1 MAGRSSSRK
10 VAKLSQKSGSM
21 AQTDL
26 RRVERCKA
34 QLDHAREMWRLSI
47 LDAVASGETYK
58 DVARHAGISH
68 QRVGQIVNEARDS
81 T

>member
-1 MAGRSSSRK
+1 MAKIGQ
-10 VAKLSQKSGSM
+10 KLGDM

-26 RRVERCKA
+26 RRVERSRA
-34 QLDHAREMWRLSI
+34 QLDRAREQWKLAI

>member
-1 MAGRSSSRK
+1 
-10 VAKLSQKSGSM
+10 M
-21 AQTDL
+21 AQVDL
-26 RRVERCKA
+26 RRVERCKEN
-34 QLDHAREMWRLSI
+34 LERARELWRQSI

-68 QRVGQIVNEARDS
+68 QRVGQIVAEANHHS

>member
-1 MAGRSSSRK
+1 MGQ
-10 VAKLSQKSGSM
+10 KLGDM

-34 QLDHAREMWRLSI
+34 QLDNAREQWRRAI

-68 QRVGQIVNEARDS
+68 QRVGQIVNEAKKA